1 MEVRRTQDPDSGA
14 GAAVRNEGG
23 FALLM
28 VLLTL
33 IGLTALAAAGFVLSN
48 SDNRVSQ
55 NHASSLEAFLTA
67 NAGLY
72 EYLGTRPNGETAQT
86 YTYGTGTADVS
97 AQKLLEIGD
106 GRRLY
111 RITALATYDSPEGG
125 IATRTISAV
134 AMYSTGEVEFPAAI
148 AAVPGLL
155 KEGGSGNIDG
165 NDHADEADCEIAV
178 DDPVAGVLVPP
189 GGYTQNGGSSVPEG
203 DPAVLEMDQAALMA
217 LLNLDWQDVVN
228 GGLYPDYTLPP
239 DDWPDFGAL
248 PPDDWPIVQVTG
260 DMTVSSTHSG
270 QGTLVVN
277 GDLTMNGSFQWDGIM
292 LVGGVLTSNG
302 DQTIE
307 GAVVTGLNVLLG
319 QTVGESHLANGNKK
333 FRYNSCNVV
342 LAKEKAFGGLVEIP
356 GTWAES
362 L

>member
-1 MEVRRTQDPDSGA
+1 MEGRRTQDPDSCA

-28 VLLTL
+28 ALLTL

-48 SDNRVSQ
+48 TDNRVSQ
-55 NHASSLEAFLTA
+55 NHVSSLEAFLTA
-67 NAGLY
+67 DAGLY
-72 EYLGTRPNGETAQT
+72 EYLGTQRDGETAQT
-86 YTYGTGTADVS
+86 YTYGTGTANVS
-97 AQKLLEIGD
+97 GQKLLEIGD

-125 IATRTISAV
+125 TATRTVSAV
-134 AMYSTGEVEFPAAI
+134 AMYAEAEVDFPAAI
-148 AAVPGLL
+148 AAVPGLD
-155 KEGGSGNIDG
+155 KQGGSGDIDG
-165 NDHADEADCEIAV
+165 NDHADEDDCEIAV

-189 GGYTQNGGSSVPEG
+189 GGYNQDGGSSVPEG
-203 DPAVLEMDQAALMA
+203 DPPIQEMDQAALMA
-217 LLNLDWQDVVN
+217 LLHIDWQGVVN
-228 GGLYPDYTLPP
+228 GGLYPNYTVPA

-248 PPDDWPIVQVTG
+248 PPNDWPTIQATG
-260 DMTVSSTHSG
+260 DMTVSSGHSG
-270 QGTLVVN
+270 QGTLVVTD
-277 GDLTMNGSFQWDGIM
+277 DLTMNGSFNWDGIL

-302 DQTIE
+302 YQTIE

-333 FRYNSCNVV
+333 FRYNSCYV
-342 LAKEKAFGGLVEIP
+342 LFAKEAAFGGLIEIP
-356 GTWAES
+356 GTWTES

>member
-1 MEVRRTQDPDSGA
+1 M
-14 GAAVRNEGG
+14 RNEGG
-23 FALLM
+23 FALLT

-33 IGLTALAAAGFVLSN
+33 IGVTALAAAGFVLSH

-72 EYLGTRPNGETAQT
+72 EYLGTQKDGETART
-86 YTYGTGTADVS
+86 YTYGTGTANVS
-97 AQKLLEIGD
+97 GQQLLEIGD

-125 IATRTISAV
+125 TATRTVSAV
-134 AMYSTGEVEFPAAI
+134 AMFAPVEVEFPAAI
-148 AAVPGLL
+148 AAVQGIE
-155 KEGGSGNIDG
+155 KQGGSGEING
-165 NDHADEADCEIAV
+165 YDHADEDDCEIPV

-203 DPAVLEMDQAALMA
+203 DPDIWELDEAALMA
-217 LLNLDWQDVVN
+217 LFHLDWEGIVN
-228 GGLYPDYTLPP
+228 GGLFPNYTVPL
-239 DDWPDFGAL
+239 DDGPDFGAL

-260 DMTVSSTHSG
+260 DIAVYPGHSG
-270 QGTLVVN
+270 RGTLVVN
-277 GDLTMNGSFQWDGIM
+277 GDLTMNGSFWWNGIM
-292 LVGGVLTSNG
+292 LVGGGLTSNG
-302 DQTIE
+302 NQTIE

-319 QTVGESHLANGNKK
+319 QTVGESNLANGMKK
-333 FRYNSCNVV
+333 FRYNSCNV
-342 LAKEKAFGGLVEIP
+342 LSAKEAAFGGLIEIP
-356 GTWAES
+356 GTWTES

>member
-1 MEVRRTQDPDSGA
+1 MEVRRTQDRDSCA

-23 FALLM
+23 FALLT

-33 IGLTALAAAGFVLSN
+33 IGVTALAAAGFVLSYT
-48 SDNRVSQ
+48 DNRVSQ

-72 EYLGTRPNGETAQT
+72 EYLGTQKDGETAQT
-86 YTYGTGTADVS
+86 YAYGTGTANVS
-97 AQKLLEIGD
+97 GQKLLEIGD

-125 IATRTISAV
+125 TATRTLSAV
-134 AMYSTGEVEFPAAI
+134 AMFAMAEVEFPAAI
-148 AAVPGLL
+148 AAVPGLD
-155 KEGGSGNIDG
+155 KEGGSGEIDG
-165 NDHADEADCEIAV
+165 YDNADEDDCEIAV
-178 DDPVAGVLVPP
+178 DDPVAGVLVPT
-189 GGYTQNGGSSVPEG
+189 GGYTQNGGQSVPEG
-203 DPAVLEMDQAALMA
+203 DPDIYEMDQAALLA
-217 LLNLDWQDVVN
+217 LLNLDWQSVVN
-228 GGLYPDYTLPP
+228 GGLYPDYTVPP
-239 DDWPDFGAL
+239 DAWPDYGAL

-260 DMTVSSTHSG
+260 DIAVSSGHSG

-277 GDLTMNGSFQWDGIM
+277 GDLTMNGSFQWDGII

-302 DQTIE
+302 NQTIE
-307 GAVVTGLNVLLG
+307 GAVVTGLNVILG
-319 QTVGESHLANGNKK
+319 QTVEESHLANGNKK

-342 LAKEKAFGGLVEIP
+342 FAKEAAFGGLIEIP
-356 GTWAES
+356 GTWTES